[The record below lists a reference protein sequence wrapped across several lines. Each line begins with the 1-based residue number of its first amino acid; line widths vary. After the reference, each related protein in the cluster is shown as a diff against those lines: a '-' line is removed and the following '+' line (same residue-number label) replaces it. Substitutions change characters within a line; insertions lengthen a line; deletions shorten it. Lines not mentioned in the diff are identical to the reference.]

1 MFVGIEGKNRQSLFG
16 SEVKDLVKVNL
27 IIVCVQV
34 FFVMKNEDLNLCIDN
49 FKNVLNKNDCVLDIN
64 MSVNSNVFELVEEDV
79 FK

>member
-1 MFVGIEGKNRQSLFG
+1 
-16 SEVKDLVKVNL
+16 
-27 IIVCVQV
+27 
-34 FFVMKNEDLNLCIDN
+34 MKNEDLDLCIDN